1 MAARNSYRALAARLR
16 PSASTLTACSFA
28 LLVALPGFGNA
39 ASTTPST
46 GFTVPEEKALPGFE
60 VTEMTP
66 PPAAPAA
73 EIAKPKVVA
82 GRYALTRDDG
92 KDRGCVLT
100 LADTGNGN
108 GSFIASLS
116 PTCKDQGL
124 QIFDPVAWQ
133 MDKDKL
139 ILSARKGHNT
149 VRFDQQADGRWQ
161 KDDELSRPLMLKK
174 L

>member
-16 PSASTLTACSFA
+16 PGASTLTACSVA

-39 ASTTPST
+39 ASNTPST
-46 GFTVPEEKALPGFE
+46 GFTVPEERALPGFE
-60 VTEMTP
+60 AAELT

-73 EIAKPKVVA
+73 ATVKPKVVA
-82 GRYALTRDDG
+82 GRYALMRDDG

-108 GSFIASLS
+108 GSFIANLS
-116 PTCKDQGL
+116 PSCKDQGL

-133 MDKDKL
+133 LDKDKL

-149 VRFDQQADGRWQ
+149 VRFAQQADGRWQ
-161 KDDELSRPLMLKK
+161 KDDELSRPLVLRK